1 MDGGF
6 HMIQVSAPGKLMLS
20 GEWSIL
26 EENVRCIVLAVQQRV
41 FVEIEYS
48 NEYLIELTDF
58 KIHSNVE
65 FDGKDLI
72 LENSD
77 IKLEFTKH
85 SLQSTLTY
93 LQEVNISPKPFKL
106 QTRAE
111 INTVQ
116 NQETGEKMKIGFG
129 SSAAAVVAIIGA
141 IMQFHG
147 LTIDSDKNKEIIF
160 KLSIISHYL
169 GQGKLGSGFDVA
181 ASTFGG
187 ALIYRRF
194 DPEWLQKNLV
204 NKSIKEIVD
213 LNWPLLH
220 HESIPLP
227 KDLVLMVGYTGTS
240 ASTKKLVKQMQ
251 VFKQEDPKSYFI
263 LISRIADVTEEL
275 IKNIRLND
283 KEKIIGLL
291 DQNRILLEELSMA
304 CSCQLE
310 IRAHQIMSQVASKH
324 GAVAKFS
331 GAGGG
336 DCSIGVC
343 FNQQNAQLVMKE
355 WKKNGIMPVD
365 VEFSST
371 GLKLENDHLRA
382 N

>member
-1 MDGGF
+1 
-6 HMIQVSAPGKLMLS
+6 MISISAPGKLMLS
-20 GEWSIL
+20 GEWSVL

-41 FVEIEYS
+41 YTEIKEAPDYLVE
-48 NEYLIELTDF
+48 LLDF
-58 KIHSNVE
+58 DISTKAS
-65 FDGKDLI
+65 FTGKDLI
-72 LENSD
+72 LDNSD
-77 IKLEFTKH
+77 VKLEFTKYAVQTALLYL
-85 SLQSTLTY
+85 SSANITLKRFN
-93 LQEVNISPKPFKL
+93 LR
-106 QTRAE
+106 TRAE

-116 NQETGEKMKIGFG
+116 NQKTGEKMKIGFG

-147 LTIDSDKNKEIIF
+147 LVIDSDKIKEIIF

-169 GQGKLGSGFDVA
+169 GQGKVGSGFDVA
-181 ASTFGG
+181 ASTYGG

-194 DPEWLQKNLV
+194 DPEWLQKILL

-213 LNWPLLH
+213 LNWPLLQ
-220 HESIPLP
+220 HESIALP

-240 ASTKKLVKQMQ
+240 ASTTKLVKQIQ
-251 VFKQEDPKSYFI
+251 VFKQEDPKSYYT

-283 KEKIIGLL
+283 KEKIINLL
-291 DQNRILLEELSMA
+291 DQNRLLLEELSMA
-304 CSCQLE
+304 CSCHLE
-310 IRAHQIMSQVASKH
+310 IRAHQIMSEVASKY

-343 FNQQNAQLVMKE
+343 FNPQDAQLVINE

-371 GLKLENDHLRA
+371 GLRVEFDTLKA